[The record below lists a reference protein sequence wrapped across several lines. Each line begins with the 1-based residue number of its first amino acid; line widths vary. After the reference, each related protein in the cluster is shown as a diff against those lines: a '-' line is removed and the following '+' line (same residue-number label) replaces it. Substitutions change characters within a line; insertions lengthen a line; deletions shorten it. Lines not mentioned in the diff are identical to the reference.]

1 LEQEPNTPRE
11 RAEVLIRMLV
21 PDWRP
26 TPQHVVRAIRIVL
39 LFVLVLG
46 ILTLVGRPFDITLW
60 QWLDLLIIPA
70 VLAVGGYLFTRSEN
84 RAAQL
89 VAEQRTMDEALQNYL
104 DQMGEMLLD
113 KDRPLRDIPMVNGEW
128 ERDEAVC
135 LVARAHT
142 LTVLP
147 RLDGPRKGSV
157 LRFLYESGLIGFS
170 VTAKGLDGVLHTT
183 EYPRI
188 LDISDADL
196 RRARLTFGKLTSA
209 DLSNVKLNRAIL
221 TWTNLEGAILV
232 DTDLRGER
240 DDPRGGDLRG
250 TNLKRANLH
259 RTKLDRVNLLTA
271 RLSGA
276 KGVTNWDLEHKAADL
291 RGATMPNGQKYEDW
305 LKSREEGDSG
315 S

>member
-1 LEQEPNTPRE
+1 MQQEPKTPRE
-11 RAEVLIRMLV
+11 RADDLISLLV
-21 PDWRP
+21 SDWRP
-26 TPQHVVRAIRIVL
+26 TRRQVVWAIRIVVA
-39 LFVLVLG
+39 FVIILI

-70 VLAVGGYLFTRSEN
+70 VLAVGGYLFTQSEN
-84 RAAQL
+84 RATREAQ
-89 VAEQRTMDEALQNYL
+89 EQRTMDEALQTYL
-104 DQMGEMLLD
+104 DKMGEMLLD
-113 KDRPLRDIPMVNGEW
+113 KDRPLRDILMVNGEW

-157 LRFLYESGLIGFS
+157 LRFLYESGLVGFS

-183 EYPRI
+183 VYPRI
-188 LDISDADL
+188 LDIGDADL
-196 RRARLTFGKLTSA
+196 RRARFTFGKLTSA

-240 DDPRGGDLRG
+240 DDPRGADLRG
-250 TNLKRANLH
+250 ANLEGANLH
-259 RTKLDRVNLLTA
+259 RTKLDRVNLFTA

-291 RGATMPNGQKYEDW
+291 RGATMPDGQTYEDW
-305 LKSREEGDSG
+305 LKDK
-315 S
+315 